1 MEVAVGRSGGEQVTP
16 PVAQDRSRVR
26 LNIALYAATVV
37 CGCVALLLLYIHVS
51 TSDNEVNGT
60 DVVPGAGQDVGRGLV
75 EAVPLA
81 DDAEQERT
89 AAQLEAASKMVTAFV
104 NFDYQDPDRTIE
116 AVKSMATGTFLS
128 QYSKG
133 AKDLEKLATEA
144 QSNMV
149 AEVVWTG
156 LVAGDED
163 TATAIVATSG
173 TVKNKT
179 TNFQPE
185 ARNYRIQLELVREGG
200 RWLTKDLQ
208 YVALG

>member
-1 MEVAVGRSGGEQVTP
+1 MEVAVGGSGGEQVT
-16 PVAQDRSRVR
+16 DERSRVR
-26 LNIALYAATVV
+26 LNVVLYAATVI

-60 DVVPGAGQDVGRGLV
+60 DVVPGAGQDVGRGTI
-75 EAVPLA
+75 EAVRLA

-89 AAQLEAASKMVTAFV
+89 AAQLEAATKMVTAFV
-104 NFDYQDPDRTIE
+104 NFDYQEPQSTIE

-128 QYSKG
+128 QYSEG

-144 QSNMV
+144 QSDMD
-149 AEVVWTG
+149 AEVVWAG
-156 LVAGDED
+156 LVAGDDD
-163 TATAIVATSG
+163 TATAIIATSG
-173 TVKNKT
+173 TVRNKT
-179 TNFQPE
+179 TDFQPE
-185 ARNYRIQLELVREGG
+185 ARNYRIQLELVLEDG

>member
-1 MEVAVGRSGGEQVTP
+1 MTV
-16 PVAQDRSRVR
+16 DRSRVR

-37 CGCVALLLLYIHVS
+37 CGCVALLLLYLHIS

-81 DDAEQERT
+81 DEAEQERT

-104 NFDYQDPDRTIE
+104 NFDYEDPARTIE
-116 AVKSMATGTFLS
+116 AVKSMSTGAFLD

-133 AKDLEKLATEA
+133 AEDLEKLATEA

>member
-1 MEVAVGRSGGEQVTP
+1 VT
-16 PVAQDRSRVR
+16 VDRSRVR

-37 CGCVALLLLYIHVS
+37 CGCVALLLLYLHIS

-81 DDAEQERT
+81 DKAEQERT

-116 AVKSMATGTFLS
+116 AVKSMATGAFLS

-185 ARNYRIQLELVREGG
+185 ARNYRIQLELVREDG

>member
-1 MEVAVGRSGGEQVTP
+1 MTA
-16 PVAQDRSRVR
+16 DRSRVR

-37 CGCVALLLLYIHVS
+37 CGCVALLLLYLHVS

-81 DDAEQERT
+81 EEAEQERT

-104 NFDYQDPDRTIE
+104 NFDYQDPGRTVE

-133 AKDLEKLATEA
+133 AKDLEKLAIEA

-149 AEVVWTG
+149 AEVVWAG

-185 ARNYRIQLELVREGG
+185 ARNYRIQLELVREDG

>member
-1 MEVAVGRSGGEQVTP
+1 VT
-16 PVAQDRSRVR
+16 VDRSRVR

-37 CGCVALLLLYIHVS
+37 CGSVALLLLYLHIS

-81 DDAEQERT
+81 DKAEQERT

-116 AVKSMATGTFLS
+116 AVKSMATGAFLS

>member
-1 MEVAVGRSGGEQVTP
+1 MTA
-16 PVAQDRSRVR
+16 DRSRVR

-37 CGCVALLLLYIHVS
+37 CGCVALLLLYLHIS

-81 DDAEQERT
+81 DEAEQERT

-104 NFDYQDPDRTIE
+104 NFDYEDPARTIE
-116 AVKSMATGTFLS
+116 AVKSMSTGAFLD

-133 AKDLEKLATEA
+133 AEDLEKLATEA

>member
-1 MEVAVGRSGGEQVTP
+1 VT
-16 PVAQDRSRVR
+16 DERSRVR
-26 LNIALYAATVV
+26 LNVVLYAATVI

-60 DVVPGAGQDVGRGLV
+60 DVVPGAGQDVGRGTI
-75 EAVPLA
+75 EAVRLA

-89 AAQLEAASKMVTAFV
+89 AAQLEAATKMVTAFV
-104 NFDYQDPDRTIE
+104 NFDYQEPQSTIE

-128 QYSKG
+128 QYSEG

-144 QSNMV
+144 QSDMD
-149 AEVVWTG
+149 AEVVWAG
-156 LVAGDED
+156 LVAGDDD

-173 TVKNKT
+173 TVRNKT
-179 TNFQPE
+179 TDFQPE
-185 ARNYRIQLELVREGG
+185 ARNYRIQLELVLEDG

>member
-1 MEVAVGRSGGEQVTP
+1 MTP
-16 PVAQDRSRVR
+16 SQPAAQDRSRVR

-37 CGCVALLLLYIHVS
+37 CGCVALLLLYLHVS

-81 DDAEQERT
+81 SDAEQKRT
-89 AAQLEAASKMVTAFV
+89 AEQLEAATKMVTAFV
-104 NFDYQDPDRTIE
+104 NFDFEEPARTIE
-116 AVKSMATGTFLS
+116 AVKSMSTGTFLE

-144 QSNMV
+144 QSDMD
-149 AEVVWTG
+149 AEVVWAG

-173 TVKNKT
+173 TVRNKT
-179 TNFQPE
+179 TDFQPE
-185 ARNYRIQLELVREGG
+185 ARNYRIQLELVLEDG

>member
-1 MEVAVGRSGGEQVTP
+1 VEVAVGGSGGEQVT
-16 PVAQDRSRVR
+16 DERSRVR
-26 LNIALYAATVV
+26 LNVALYAATVV
-37 CGCVALLLLYIHVS
+37 CGCVALLLLYVHVS

-60 DVVPGAGQDVGRGLV
+60 DVVPGAGQDVGRGTV
-75 EAVPLA
+75 EAVRLA
-81 DDAEQERT
+81 GDAEQERT
-89 AAQLEAASKMVTAFV
+89 AAQLEAATKMVTAFV
-104 NFDYQDPDRTIE
+104 NFDYREPQSTIE

-128 QYSKG
+128 QYTEG
-133 AKDLEKLATEA
+133 AKDLERLATEA
-144 QSNMV
+144 QSDMD
-149 AEVVWTG
+149 AEVVWAG

-179 TNFQPE
+179 TDFQPE
-185 ARNYRIQLELVREGG
+185 ARNYRIQLELVREDG

>member
-1 MEVAVGRSGGEQVTP
+1 MTDE
-16 PVAQDRSRVR
+16 RSRVR
-26 LNIALYAATVV
+26 LNVVLYAATVI

-60 DVVPGAGQDVGRGLV
+60 DVVPGAGQDVGRGTI
-75 EAVPLA
+75 EAVRLA

-89 AAQLEAASKMVTAFV
+89 AAQLEAATKMVTAFV
-104 NFDYQDPDRTIE
+104 NFDYQEPQSTIE

-128 QYSKG
+128 QYSEG

-144 QSNMV
+144 QSDMD
-149 AEVVWTG
+149 AEVVWAG
-156 LVAGDED
+156 LVAGDDD
-163 TATAIVATSG
+163 TATAIIATSG
-173 TVKNKT
+173 TVRNKT
-179 TNFQPE
+179 TDFQPE
-185 ARNYRIQLELVREGG
+185 ARNYRIQLELVLEDG

>member
-1 MEVAVGRSGGEQVTP
+1 VEVAVGRSGGEQVT
-16 PVAQDRSRVR
+16 VDRSRVR

-37 CGCVALLLLYIHVS
+37 CGCVALLLLYVHVS

-104 NFDYQDPDRTIE
+104 NFDYQDPGRTIE

>member
-1 MEVAVGRSGGEQVTP
+1 MNP
-16 PVAQDRSRVR
+16 PETQDRSRVR
-26 LNIALYAATVV
+26 LNVALYAATVI
-37 CGCVALLLLYIHVS
+37 CGCVALLLLYLHVNS
-51 TSDNEVNGT
+51 SDNEVNGT

-81 DDAEQERT
+81 SDAEQQRT
-89 AAQLEAASKMVTAFV
+89 AAQLEAASKMVTSFV

-116 AVKSMATGTFLS
+116 AVKSMATGEFLS
-128 QYSKG
+128 QYTKG
-133 AKDLEKLATEA
+133 AADLEKLATEA
-144 QSNMV
+144 QSTMV

-179 TNFQPE
+179 TDFQPE

>member
-1 MEVAVGRSGGEQVTP
+1 MEVAVGGSGGEQVT
-16 PVAQDRSRVR
+16 DERSRVR
-26 LNIALYAATVV
+26 LNVALYAATVV
-37 CGCVALLLLYIHVS
+37 CGCVALLLLYVHVS

-60 DVVPGAGQDVGRGLV
+60 DVVPGAGQDVGRGTV
-75 EAVPLA
+75 EAVRLA
-81 DDAEQERT
+81 GDAEQERT
-89 AAQLEAASKMVTAFV
+89 AAQLEAATKMVTAFV
-104 NFDYQDPDRTIE
+104 NFDYREPQSTIE

-128 QYSKG
+128 QYTEG
-133 AKDLEKLATEA
+133 AKDLERLATEA
-144 QSNMV
+144 QSDMD
-149 AEVVWTG
+149 AEVVWAG

-179 TNFQPE
+179 TDFQPE
-185 ARNYRIQLELVREGG
+185 ARNYRIQLELVREDG

>member
-1 MEVAVGRSGGEQVTP
+1 MEVAVGRSGGEQVT
-16 PVAQDRSRVR
+16 VDRSRVR

-37 CGCVALLLLYIHVS
+37 CGCVALLLLYLHVT

-60 DVVPGAGQDVGRGLV
+60 DVVPGAGQDVGRGLI

-81 DDAEQERT
+81 GDAEQERT

>member
-1 MEVAVGRSGGEQVTP
+1 MTP

>member
-1 MEVAVGRSGGEQVTP
+1 MTDE
-16 PVAQDRSRVR
+16 RSRVR
-26 LNIALYAATVV
+26 LNVALYAATVV
-37 CGCVALLLLYIHVS
+37 CGCVALLLLYVHVS

-60 DVVPGAGQDVGRGLV
+60 DVVPGAGQDVGRGTV
-75 EAVPLA
+75 EAVRLA
-81 DDAEQERT
+81 GDAEQERT
-89 AAQLEAASKMVTAFV
+89 AAQLEAATKMVTAFV
-104 NFDYQDPDRTIE
+104 NFDYREPQSTIE

-128 QYSKG
+128 QYTEG
-133 AKDLEKLATEA
+133 AKDLERLATEA
-144 QSNMV
+144 QSDMD
-149 AEVVWTG
+149 AEVVWAG

-179 TNFQPE
+179 TDFQPE
-185 ARNYRIQLELVREGG
+185 ARNYRIQLELVREDG